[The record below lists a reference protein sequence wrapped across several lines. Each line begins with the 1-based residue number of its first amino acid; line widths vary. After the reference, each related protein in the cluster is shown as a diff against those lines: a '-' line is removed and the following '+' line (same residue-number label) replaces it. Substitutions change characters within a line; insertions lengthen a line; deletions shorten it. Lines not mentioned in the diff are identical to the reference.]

1 MSIEQEMSGAVV
13 LGLSCPHLW
22 SLYSL
27 AQLAANVLTPKSV
40 YCTYINPH
48 PNSVQHEFSVCHVIP
63 KVVAAVTT
71 NSVLL
76 LPRFSLLFCLSKKLA
91 VAPRTANCQSFG
103 GGSTGSGD
111 AQSLLWAFKVSRAFS
126 PNCAPVQCLLW
137 DLVFYVICHTE
148 GFKNG
153 EIFLVPVA

>member
-1 MSIEQEMSGAVV
+1 MSGAVV

-103 GGSTGSGD
+103 GGQYRVRRCSES
-111 AQSLLWAFKVSRAFS
+111 ALSFQSQPRIQPKLCSSAVSAVGPCILRHLSHRRFQKWSNFFS
-126 PNCAPVQCLLW
+126 SRCL
-137 DLVFYVICHTE
+137 
-148 GFKNG
+148 G
-153 EIFLVPVA
+153 